1 MTAARPEVS
10 TAALTDALG
19 RLTPHRAHILD
30 LVSPTPGRL
39 LFGPA
44 ITIQFVPF
52 RQDLYDAHVH
62 NFARFFYQAIG
73 PGAGQSVLV
82 LGNSG
87 PPDLSLGGGTKLSRL
102 QNHALAGM
110 LAGGRLRDFSEL
122 ERYDQ
127 VFYCAGETVK
137 AGTADVMP
145 VAANVPV
152 VVGGTTVLPGDIVY
166 ADSAAAVIVPAG
178 LADEAF
184 RLAADVEAE
193 DASFVTIIRDE
204 DPQEIR
210 ASIRGRE
217 V

>member
-44 ITIQFVPF
+44 ITIQFAPF

-87 PPDLSLGGGTKLSRL
+87 PPDLSLGGGGIC
-102 QNHALAGM
+102 Q
-110 LAGGRLRDFSEL
+110 
-122 ERYDQ
+122 
-127 VFYCAGETVK
+127 GE
-137 AGTADVMP
+137 
-145 VAANVPV
+145 
-152 VVGGTTVLPGDIVY
+152 
-166 ADSAAAVIVPAG
+166 
-178 LADEAF
+178 
-184 RLAADVEAE
+184 
-193 DASFVTIIRDE
+193 
-204 DPQEIR
+204 
-210 ASIRGRE
+210 
-217 V
+217 